1 MDYKDTLNELHSYMS
16 VMDYRRAKNCIATLL
31 VKLDLE
37 GLDYNELSSLICD
50 SVNVGATNSILLCM
64 QRLRSKYPEG
74 YATSSLGSILVDLM
88 GKDVNYELNVA
99 KFEELTN
106 TEKSAVYAIK
116 YILFKDKE
124 DLYKS
129 YKYNNCNLSAVYE
142 LYMLNES
149 VSLKALS
156 LLFATKDVVADCK
169 SSSGKKGLHL
179 EVLGGGNEV
188 GRSCYAI
195 RTSTESIIV
204 DCGSKIEKDG
214 LSYPDFDNHKDII
227 ESAKVCVITHSHL
240 DHCGG
245 MFELYKRNPSIRF
258 MMSEAT
264 LTYLKYNFADYAFVG
279 TVEFNNML
287 NKVILVSDNESITL
301 SENTKLS
308 FYRAGHILGA
318 LGVLVESDDI
328 KIYFTGDYSINSFNT
343 VDGMEVPDTK
353 VDYLIS
359 EHTYSNLELQDSR
372 ESQRN
377 KFKEYVVSK
386 LREGKKLLI
395 PSFTIGRTQEV
406 VSILNEISSNDI
418 DNIYVDGSSIGATED
433 YKSLTGKDL
442 KYSKRY
448 STVDKDN
455 FIKNNFLQGKNCMVC
470 SSGMLHEGST
480 SYSYLQSLISNPE
493 CVIIITGYQGEGTV
507 GRELLKVR
515 NCNKEYIDLG
525 ELKQVKCEIENF
537 SLSAHCYNNEIL
549 ALVHT
554 LQPSNIVFIHGDGD
568 CSIIK
573 ERIKNC
579 NVIVSK
585 NIEYDI

>member
-1 MDYKDTLNELHSYMS
+1 MECKDTLDELHKHMS
-16 VMDYRRAKNCIATLL
+16 VMDYKHAKNCIATLL

-37 GLDYNELSSLICD
+37 SLTHDELSSLICD
-50 SVNVGATNSILLCM
+50 SVDVGATKSILLFIR
-64 QRLRSKYPEG
+64 RLRSKYLEG
-74 YATSSLGSILVDLM
+74 YATSSFGGVLGGFLGENANCDINLLALS
-88 GKDVNYELNVA
+88 
-99 KFEELTN
+99 ELT
-106 TEKSAVYAIK
+106 EREESAIYFIR
-116 YILFKDKE
+116 YILFKNEE
-124 DLYKS
+124 DLNRS
-129 YKYNNCNLSAVYE
+129 YQCNNYNLSAVYE
-142 LYMLNES
+142 LYMLNKPT
-149 VSLKALS
+149 SLKALS
-156 LLFATKDVVADCK
+156 LLFATKDIAVDCR
-169 SSSGKKGLHL
+169 SSTTVKGLHL

-204 DCGSKIEKDG
+204 DCGAKIEKDG
-214 LSYPDFDNHKDII
+214 LSYPDFDNHEDLIK
-227 ESAKVCVITHSHL
+227 STKVCVITHSHL

-258 MMSEAT
+258 IMSEAT
-264 LTYLKYNFADYAFVG
+264 LTYLKYNFADYDFVD
-279 TVEFNNML
+279 TLEFNNML
-287 NKVILVSDNESITL
+287 NRVILVSDGESITL

-318 LGVLVESDDI
+318 LGVLIESDSI
-328 KIYFTGDYSINSFNT
+328 KTYFTGDYSIDSFNT
-343 VDGMEVPDTK
+343 VRGMNVPDVK

-359 EHTYSNLELQDSR
+359 EHTYSNFELQDSR
-372 ESQRN
+372 GAQRN

-386 LREGKKLLI
+386 LREGKKILI

-406 VSILNEISSNDI
+406 VSILNEISSSDI
-418 DNIYVDGSSIGATED
+418 DNIYVDGSSIDATED
-433 YKSLTGKDL
+433 YKSLTGRDL

-448 STVDKDN
+448 STVDKVT

-470 SSGMLHEGST
+470 SSGMLHEGSA
-480 SYSYLQSLISNPE
+480 SYNYLQNLISNPE
-493 CVIIITGYQGEGTV
+493 CVIILTGYQGEGTV